1 MKAMRMENGKR
12 KSILASF
19 CILLFAL
26 IVFGRAAYAEDYV
39 QDKTGSIN
47 LTLQQTDADG
57 KVTAYPNISMTLY
70 QIGSV
75 RYEMGAVYF
84 DFDESFAD
92 AGISITDT
100 KTASEWIS
108 AAQTL
113 SEKVAAAGISGDT
126 KVSDASGKISYSD
139 LAQGIYLLVPTKTDG
154 TVTTSPLLLTMPF
167 MEDGD
172 WTYDIASYPKLSV
185 KEQEKPSDSTNPT
198 PKKTETALKTAVPN
212 NTVKTGDNSQILLW
226 SGILIG
232 AALLLLIVLFFCRRR
247 KQR

>member
-1 MKAMRMENGKR
+1 MKALRMKTGKM

-19 CILLFAL
+19 CMLLFAF
-26 IVFGRAAYAEDYV
+26 IVFSRAAYAEDYV
-39 QDKTGSIN
+39 EDKNGSIN

-57 KVTAYPNISMTLY
+57 KVTTYPNISMTLY

-75 RYEMGAVYF
+75 RYETGAVYF

-108 AAQTL
+108 AAKTL
-113 SEKVAAAGISGDT
+113 SDKVAIAGISGET
-126 KVSDASGKISYSD
+126 KISDASGKISFAD
-139 LAQGIYLLVPTKTDG
+139 LPQGIYLLVQTKTDD
-154 TVTTSPLLLTMPF
+154 TVTTSPILLTVPF
-167 MEDGD
+167 MEDGE
-172 WTYDIASYPKLSV
+172 WTYEISSYPKLST
-185 KEQEKPSDSTNPT
+185 KEPETPSPT
-198 PKKTETALKTAVPN
+198 PKKTASAVKTAVPN
-212 NTVKTGDNSQILLW
+212 KTVKTGDNSMILLW
-226 SGILIG
+226 SGILLG